1 MNSYEVFRRLM
12 FEHNIIKADVIRG
25 AKVSRPTLLKWE
37 KGEEPSL
44 NTLRKIADYF
54 NVPVTT
60 FIKE

>member
-1 MNSYEVFRRLM
+1 MNSYEVFRQLM
-12 FEHNIIKADVIRG
+12 FERKIIKADVIRG

-44 NTLRKIADYF
+44 NTLRKVADYF
-54 NVPVTT
+54 GVPVTT